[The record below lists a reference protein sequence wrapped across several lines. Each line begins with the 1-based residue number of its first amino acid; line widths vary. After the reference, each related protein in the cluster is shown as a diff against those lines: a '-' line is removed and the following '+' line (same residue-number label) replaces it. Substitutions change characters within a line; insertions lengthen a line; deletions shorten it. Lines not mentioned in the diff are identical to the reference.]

1 MSDDN
6 KSINI
11 YALGAVLAFV
21 VFGVLLYGGTFNNT
35 EAENTP
41 ATEEIA
47 AVETK
52 VEEIVVTAN
61 EEGPMDKIQEAA
73 IVNKNNSDEEKSE
86 NTDIANAEK
95 AE

>member
-1 MSDDN
+1 MSDN

-11 YALGAVLAFV
+11 YAIGAVLAFV
-21 VFGVLLYGGTFNNT
+21 VFGVLTYGGAFSDTKKE
-35 EAENTP
+35 EAT

-47 AVETK
+47 L
-52 VEEIVVTAN
+52 
-61 EEGPMDKIQEAA
+61 DKIQEAA

-86 NTDIANAEK
+86 NTDVANAEN

>member
-1 MSDDN
+1 MSDN

-21 VFGVLLYGGTFNNT
+21 VFGVLSYGGIFNNT

-61 EEGPMDKIQEAA
+61 EKDQTLDKIHEAA
-73 IVNKNNSDEEKSE
+73 IVNKINSDEEKSE
-86 NTDIANAEK
+86 NED
-95 AE
+95 

>member
-1 MSDDN
+1 MSDN

-11 YALGAVLAFV
+11 YAIGAVLAFV
-21 VFGVLLYGGTFNNT
+21 VFGVLTYGGAFSDTKKE
-35 EAENTP
+35 EAT

-47 AVETK
+47 AIETK
-52 VEEIVVTAN
+52 AEEIVVTAN
-61 EEGPMDKIQEAA
+61 EDDLLDKIQEAA

-86 NTDIANAEK
+86 NTDVANAEN

>member
-1 MSDDN
+1 MSDN

-21 VFGVLLYGGTFNNT
+21 VFGVLSYGGIFNNT

-61 EEGPMDKIQEAA
+61 EKNLTLDKIHEAA
-73 IVNKNNSDEEKSE
+73 IVNKINSDEEKSE
-86 NTDIANAEK
+86 NAD
-95 AE
+95 

>member
-1 MSDDN
+1 MSDN

-11 YALGAVLAFV
+11 YAIGAVLAFT
-21 VFGVLLYGGTFNNT
+21 VFGVLTYGGIFNDT
-35 EAENTP
+35 SKEEAT

-47 AVETK
+47 AVETEA
-52 VEEIVVTAN
+52 EEIVVTAS
-61 EEGPMDKIQEAA
+61 EDDLLDKIQEAA

-86 NTDIANAEK
+86 NTDVANAED

>member
-1 MSDDN
+1 MSDN

-21 VFGVLLYGGTFNNT
+21 VFGVLSYGGIFNNT
-35 EAENTP
+35 EAEGTP

-47 AVETK
+47 AIETK
-52 VEEIVVTAN
+52 AEEIVVTAN
-61 EEGPMDKIQEAA
+61 EDDLLDKIQEAA

-86 NTDIANAEK
+86 NTDVANAEK

>member
-1 MSDDN
+1 MSDN

-21 VFGVLLYGGTFNNT
+21 VFGVLSYGGIFNNT

-61 EEGPMDKIQEAA
+61 EKDQTLDKIHEAA
-73 IVNKNNSDEEKSE
+73 IVNKINSDEEKSE
-86 NTDIANAEK
+86 NAD
-95 AE
+95 

>member
-1 MSDDN
+1 MSDN

-21 VFGVLLYGGTFNNT
+21 VFGVLSYGGIFNNT

-61 EEGPMDKIQEAA
+61 EKDLTLDKIHEAA
-73 IVNKNNSDEEKSE
+73 IVNKINSDEEKSE
-86 NTDIANAEK
+86 NAD
-95 AE
+95 

>member
-1 MSDDN
+1 MSDN

-21 VFGVLLYGGTFNNT
+21 VFGVLSYGGIFNNT

-47 AVETK
+47 AVEVET
-52 VEEIVVTAN
+52 EEIVVTVN
-61 EEGPMDKIQEAA
+61 EKDQTLDKIHEAA
-73 IVNKNNSDEEKSE
+73 IVNKINSDEEKSE
-86 NTDIANAEK
+86 NVD
-95 AE
+95 

>member
-1 MSDDN
+1 MSDN

-11 YALGAVLAFV
+11 YAIGAALAFV
-21 VFGVLLYGGTFNNT
+21 VFGVLTYGGAFSDTNEE
-35 EAENTP
+35 EAT

-47 AVETK
+47 AVEAEA
-52 VEEIVVTAN
+52 EEIVVTAS
-61 EEGPMDKIQEAA
+61 EDDLLDKIHEAA

-86 NTDIANAEK
+86 NTDVANAEN

>member
-1 MSDDN
+1 MSDN

-11 YALGAVLAFV
+11 YAIGAALAFV
-21 VFGVLLYGGTFNNT
+21 VFGVLTYGGAFSDTNEE
-35 EAENTP
+35 EAT

-47 AVETK
+47 AVEAEA
-52 VEEIVVTAN
+52 EEIVVTAN
-61 EEGPMDKIQEAA
+61 EDDLLDKIQEAA

-86 NTDIANAEK
+86 NTDVANAED

>member
-1 MSDDN
+1 MSDN

-11 YALGAVLAFV
+11 YAVGAVLAFV
-21 VFGVLLYGGTFNNT
+21 VFGVLAHGGIFNST
-35 EAENTP
+35 EAEETP
-41 ATEEIA
+41 ATEEVA

-52 VEEIVVTAN
+52 AEEIVVTAN
-61 EEGPMDKIQEAA
+61 EDDLMDKIQEAA

-86 NTDIANAEK
+86 NTDVANAEE

>member
-1 MSDDN
+1 MSDN

-11 YALGAVLAFV
+11 YAIGAALAFV
-21 VFGVLLYGGTFNNT
+21 VCGVLTYGGAFSDANEE
-35 EAENTP
+35 EAT

-47 AVETK
+47 AVEAEA
-52 VEEIVVTAN
+52 EEIVVTAN
-61 EEGPMDKIQEAA
+61 EDDLLDKIQEAA

-86 NTDIANAEK
+86 NTDVANAED